1 MIRKIGNIYRIYK
14 LYFKNISPLVWLS
27 LFSIMPRSVLNK
39 KQFTTVTVKFKNN
52 IEIHISLIT
61 LFHLFFILYKYPHIK
76 IEDDGIHISE
86 DIIPLTEINWGIN
99 AYLQGW
105 RFRNGIWQF
114 NDIKLKHIIFTA
126 IEVFNEKIYYF
137 NEIKDKSVVDVGA
150 GIGDSAI
157 YFAKEGAK
165 KVIALEPLPS
175 VYNEAKDNIAL
186 NNLKEKIILLN
197 AALGVTKGKI
207 KVPRNYNIYK
217 SFNYR
222 ANGFGDTLIDVVTLN
237 DVLKCIDQPYL
248 LKMDCEGCE
257 YDIITKDYENV
268 RKFDN
273 IIFEFHYPK
282 LKSRIINILSKDFT
296 CDIIRSSNVDMM
308 FKCVRSRQ

>member
-1 MIRKIGNIYRIYK
+1 
-14 LYFKNISPLVWLS
+14 
-27 LFSIMPRSVLNK
+27 MPRSVLNK
-39 KQFTTVTVKFKNN
+39 KQYTMIKVKFKNN
-52 IEIHISLIT
+52 VEIRIPLIT
-61 LFHLFFILYKYPHIK
+61 LFQLFFILYKYPRVK
-76 IEDDGIHISE
+76 IEEDAIHIGE
-86 DIIPLTEINWGIN
+86 DIIPSTEINWGIM
-99 AYLQGW
+99 AYLHGW

-114 NDIKLKHIIFTA
+114 NDIKLKHITFTA
-126 IEVFNEKIYYF
+126 IEVFNEKIYHI

-150 GIGDSAI
+150 SIGDSAI

-175 VYNEAKDNIAL
+175 VYNEAKDNVEL
-186 NNLKEKIILLN
+186 NNLEDKIILLN

-207 KVPRNYNIYK
+207 KVPRNYDIYM

-222 ANGFGDTLIDVVTLN
+222 TNGYGDTFVDVVTLN
-237 DVLKCIDQPYL
+237 DVLKYIDQPYL

-282 LKSRIINILSKDFT
+282 LKSRIIDVLSKDFT
-296 CDIIRSSNVDMM
+296 CDIIRSSNIDVM
-308 FKCVRSRQ
+308 FKCIRSRK

>member
-1 MIRKIGNIYRIYK
+1 MIRKIGKIYRTYIS
-14 LYFKNISPLVWLS
+14 YFKNISPLIWLS

-39 KQFTTVTVKFKNN
+39 KQYTMIKVKFKNN
-52 IEIHISLIT
+52 VEIRIPLIT
-61 LFHLFFILYKYPHIK
+61 LFQLFFILYKYPRVK
-76 IEDDGIHISE
+76 IEEDAIHIGE
-86 DIIPLTEINWGIN
+86 DIIPSTEINWGIM
-99 AYLQGW
+99 AYLHGW

-114 NDIKLKHIIFTA
+114 NDIKLKHITFTA
-126 IEVFNEKIYYF
+126 IEVFNEKIYHI

-150 GIGDSAI
+150 SIGDSAI

-175 VYNEAKDNIAL
+175 VYNEAKDNVEL
-186 NNLKEKIILLN
+186 NNLEDKIILLN

-207 KVPRNYNIYK
+207 KVPRNYDIYM

-222 ANGFGDTLIDVVTLN
+222 TNGYGDTFVDVVTLN
-237 DVLKCIDQPYL
+237 DVLKYIDQPYL

-282 LKSRIINILSKDFT
+282 LKSRIIDVLSKDFT
-296 CDIIRSSNVDMM
+296 CDIIRSSNIDVM
-308 FKCVRSRQ
+308 FKCIRSRK

>member
-1 MIRKIGNIYRIYK
+1 
-14 LYFKNISPLVWLS
+14 
-27 LFSIMPRSVLNK
+27 
-39 KQFTTVTVKFKNN
+39 
-52 IEIHISLIT
+52 
-61 LFHLFFILYKYPHIK
+61 
-76 IEDDGIHISE
+76 
-86 DIIPLTEINWGIN
+86 
-99 AYLQGW
+99 
-105 RFRNGIWQF
+105 
-114 NDIKLKHIIFTA
+114 
-126 IEVFNEKIYYF
+126 
-137 NEIKDKSVVDVGA
+137 
-150 GIGDSAI
+150 
-157 YFAKEGAK
+157 
-165 KVIALEPLPS
+165 
-175 VYNEAKDNIAL
+175 L

-207 KVPRNYNIYK
+207 KVPKKNYNINYNIYK

-222 ANGFGDTLIDVVTLN
+222 ANGFGDTLTDVVTLN
-237 DVLKCIDQPYL
+237 EVLKYIDQPYL

-296 CDIIRSSNVDMM
+296 CDIIRSSNVGMT